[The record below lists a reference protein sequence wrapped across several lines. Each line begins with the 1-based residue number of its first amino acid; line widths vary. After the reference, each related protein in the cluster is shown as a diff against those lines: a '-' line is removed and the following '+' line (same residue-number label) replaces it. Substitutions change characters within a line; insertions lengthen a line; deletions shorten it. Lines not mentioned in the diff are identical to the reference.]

1 MVRRRVYILILLS
14 ICFIACCYKGPYTS
28 YGSIRQKIRS
38 FSKIT
43 ENYELIDTTA
53 LYKLD
58 AIQEYTHYNLT
69 EKRVSFYEKD
79 DAHYYPYTQYF
90 KFYSNGKLG
99 VFLFPNETLYFLN
112 VKCLILRKL

>member
-1 MVRRRVYILILLS
+1 MVKRKFYILILLS

-28 YGSIRQKIRS
+28 YGSIRQKIRP

-58 AIQEYTHYNLT
+58 AIQEYTHYNRYTVSYNSITTYKTLLT
-69 EKRVSFYEKD
+69 HRI
-79 DAHYYPYTQYF
+79 
-90 KFYSNGKLG
+90 
-99 VFLFPNETLYFLN
+99 
-112 VKCLILRKL
+112 LIGMGIV

>member
-1 MVRRRVYILILLS
+1 MVRRKSYILILLS

-58 AIQEYTHYNLT
+58 AIQITNSYNI
-69 EKRVSFYEKD
+69 FYM
-79 DAHYYPYTQYF
+79 
-90 KFYSNGKLG
+90 S
-99 VFLFPNETLYFLN
+99 
-112 VKCLILRKL
+112 R